1 MRFVTIKITAQQDLQ
16 AIHRIRSE
24 LVRQRTAKVN
34 QIRGLLTEYGLVVG
48 RHLQTLRRALP
59 DLLEDSENGL
69 SFDFR
74 ALLDDL
80 RKDLITFDERVAEMD
95 KKSTPSPIVS
105 RLLNAY

>member
-1 MRFVTIKITAQQDLQ
+1 L
-16 AIHRIRSE
+16 
-24 LVRQRTAKVN
+24 LVDRYKPYAES
-34 QIRGLLTEYGLVVG
+34 LS
-48 RHLQTLRRALP
+48 
-59 DLLEDSENGL
+59 DLLENADSGL